1 MALQPPEYTTIVIIP
16 QKNLYRITFYMTVS
30 DSDPGLDGI
39 ATSHSVN
46 VRPGDAVN
54 AKVAPVIK
62 AFQKTIDD
70 YKAGV
75 AIQGTQAMTDALSA
89 IASGVSV

>member
-1 MALQPPEYTTIVIIP
+1 MALQTPAYTTTVIIP
-16 QKNLYRITFYMTVS
+16 QKNLYRITFYMTVA
-30 DSDPGLDGI
+30 DSVPDLDGI

-62 AFQKTIDD
+62 AFQKTIDN

-75 AIQGTQAMTDALSA
+75 AIRGTQAMTDALAA
-89 IASGVSV
+89 IASGVNV